1 MHVIEIRNDPNVS
14 PADIIQICI
23 DNPDLEE
30 LSVSIDTTLYSGCIW
45 DTSDSLK
52 LLDVLPRS
60 LTRLDLQGH
69 RLILRFDRF
78 IRLAELQNLTFLC
91 IQAEIDACGF
101 LLAHQSKRTMR
112 LLKTLVFSCDLVR
125 ANKLDYDSI
134 ELAYAAI
141 ERLFPNLQMC
151 KLLINA

>member
-1 MHVIEIRNDPNVS
+1 MRVIEIRNDPHVS
-14 PADIIQICI
+14 PTTIIQICV

-30 LSVSIDTTLYSGCIW
+30 LSVSIDTSIHSGCIW
-45 DTSDSLK
+45 DTSDSLT

-78 IRLAELQNLTFLC
+78 LQLAELQHLTFLN
-91 IQAEIDACGF
+91 IQAEVDACAF

-112 LLKTLVFSCDLVR
+112 LLKTLIFTCDLVR
-125 ANKLDYDSI
+125 ANKLDYDSM

-141 ERLFPNLQMC
+141 ERLCPNLMTC
-151 KLLINA
+151 KLYINV